1 MVASYIIWY
10 IVVGNAAGVI
20 GKSLYLRHKIASGK
34 TLTSCSVFLWIWMLI
49 GFYALLK
56 FPKFVVVGRSHLTTK
71 SNTRP
76 HS

>member
-20 GKSLYLRHKIASGK
+20 
-34 TLTSCSVFLWIWMLI
+34 VFLWLWMLI

-56 FPKFVVVGRSHLTTK
+56 FPKFVVVGK
-71 SNTRP
+71 SCLASKTNTRP
-76 HS
+76 PANPPPKPSSP

>member
-20 GKSLYLRHKIASGK
+20 
-34 TLTSCSVFLWIWMLI
+34 VFLWLWMLI

-56 FPKFVVVGRSHLTTK
+56 FPKFVVVGKLHILTTTATDQQLIHYHQL
-71 SNTRP
+71 SSP
-76 HS
+76 